1 MTGQHIGYI
10 RVSSVDQNTDR
21 QLDGIELDRTFTD
34 KTSGRSTDRPALT
47 ELLRYA
53 REGDIVIVHSI
64 DRLARNLDDLRQLVN
79 NLTSRGVRIQFVK
92 ESLIFTGDESP
103 MSTLLLSVMG
113 AFAEFERA
121 IIKERQREGIEKAKK
136 KGKYKG
142 RKRVLTPLQAQ
153 ELRSLAVPGCNKSA
167 LAKRFGISRESVY
180 RYLAI

>member
-1 MTGQHIGYI
+1 MKGQCIGYI
-10 RVSSVDQNTDR
+10 RVSSADQNTDR
-21 QLDGIELDRTFTD
+21 QLDNIELDRVFTD
-34 KTSGRSTDRPALT
+34 RTSGKNTDRPALT

-64 DRLARNLDDLRQLVN
+64 DRLARNLDDLRRLVN
-79 NLTSRGVRIQFVK
+79 DLTSRGVRIQFVK
-92 ESLIFTGDESP
+92 EALTFSGDDSP
-103 MSTLLLSVMG
+103 MSRLLLSMMG

-121 IIKERQREGIEKAKK
+121 IIRERQREGIEKAKK

-142 RKRVLTPLQAQ
+142 RKRVLTPLQAE